1 MPGIPKPHGGRL
13 IERVLSDKRRLMAIE
28 EARELIGLD
37 ISREVAIDLENI
49 ARGVFSPL
57 EGFLTRNDYEAVLDT
72 MRLEDDTPWTIP
84 IVLDISEEEIK
95 EKGISEGDEV
105 VLQYNS
111 TPIAFMNIEEIYA
124 WDKKRHAVKVYK
136 TDDVNHPGV
145 ARTYEMKDRLIGGK
159 IELINSIENPFEKYT
174 LWPKETRVLFK
185 HKGWRSIAAFQTRNA
200 PHMGHEYVQKTAL
213 TLTDGLFINPLV
225 GRKKKGDFKDE
236 AILKAYEVLIEKYY
250 PKDRVVLAVLR
261 TEMRYAGPREA
272 VFHAI
277 LRKNFGC
284 THFIVGR
291 DHAGVGN
298 YYGPYEAHEIF
309 REFPDLGIEPI
320 FFREFFYCKICLG
333 YMNEKTCPHKDTEY
347 VIRPSGTKIRE
358 MILRGE
364 IPPKEVMRPEVARV
378 LIEFGNPFVE

>member
-13 IERVLSDKRRLMAIE
+13 VERVLSDKRRLMAIE

-95 EKGISEGDEV
+95 EKEISEGDEV

-111 TPIAFMNIEEIYA
+111 TPIAFMNVEEIYA
-124 WDKKRHAVKVYK
+124 WDKKRHVVKVYK

-284 THFIVGR
+284 THFIVGSCLLYTSPSPR
-291 DHAGVGN
+291 DLSTS
-298 YYGPYEAHEIF
+298 
-309 REFPDLGIEPI
+309 R
-320 FFREFFYCKICLG
+320 
-333 YMNEKTCPHKDTEY
+333 M
-347 VIRPSGTKIRE
+347 PSS
-358 MILRGE
+358 
-364 IPPKEVMRPEVARV
+364 A
-378 LIEFGNPFVE
+378 